1 MSQLRSRDVA
11 REVLEKIDLLF
22 PKFDMPSE
30 PKRLQA
36 VVNAWAYALGKY
48 VYPDNIWLEAVDE
61 FYSRSDSW
69 GAAPLPGDILDCA
82 RVVMERAERD
92 PVRGPKVRAWREAR
106 QDERDRLIREQRSRR
121 EAAK

>member
-1 MSQLRSRDVA
+1 MSQHRSKDLA
-11 REVLEKIDLLF
+11 REVLEKISLLF
-22 PKFDMPSE
+22 PKFQMPTE
-30 PKRLQA
+30 PKQLGA
-36 VVNAWAYALGKY
+36 VVNAWSYALGKY

-121 EAAK
+121 EAAN